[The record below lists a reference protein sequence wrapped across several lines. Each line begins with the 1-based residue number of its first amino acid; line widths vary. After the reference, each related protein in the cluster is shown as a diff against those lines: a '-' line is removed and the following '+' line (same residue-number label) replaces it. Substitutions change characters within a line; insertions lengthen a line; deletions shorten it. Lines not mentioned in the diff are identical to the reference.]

1 LWGAELQFRPLRRRT
16 TGALEASHNAEWR
29 IAMKFSIR
37 SQAAPLGT
45 FEEQVLLAVF
55 RTGSEAYGMNVRR
68 ELEQVTG
75 RDVTI
80 GSVYVT
86 LDRLESKRLVDS
98 ARAARGEAPSRRVFA
113 VTRAGALALADTRSM
128 RERLWAGVELRA
140 LLRNA

>member
-1 LWGAELQFRPLRRRT
+1 
-16 TGALEASHNAEWR
+16 
-29 IAMKFSIR
+29 MKFTIR
-37 SQAAPLGT
+37 SEAAPLGT

-55 RTGSEAYGMNVRR
+55 RTAPDAYGMHVRR

-98 ARAARGEAPSRRVFA
+98 ERAARGEVHSRRVFV
-113 VTRAGALALADTRSM
+113 VTPAGALALAETRSM

-140 LLRNA
+140 LLRQA